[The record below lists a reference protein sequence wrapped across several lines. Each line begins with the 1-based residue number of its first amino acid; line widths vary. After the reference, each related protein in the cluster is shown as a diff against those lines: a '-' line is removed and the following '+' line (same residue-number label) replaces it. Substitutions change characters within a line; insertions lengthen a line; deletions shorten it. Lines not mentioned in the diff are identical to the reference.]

1 MLPGNLALSASAPR
15 EDGGSAVLGRCGA
28 RTHVV
33 LVVDDDK
40 DIRDLLSEALAGEGY
55 SVVAARHGAEAL
67 ERLRCRRADVI
78 LLDLMMPV
86 MDGWQF
92 REAQLRDP
100 ALAGIPVVV
109 MSASDPA
116 GISADARITKPVEL
130 DLLLAT
136 IERVARL
143 AQDHGSVCTAGVVS
157 GTCRSAT
164 EFMQ

>member
-1 MLPGNLALSASAPR
+1 MFPGNLALSASAPR
-15 EDGGSAVLGRCGA
+15 EDGGSAALGRCGT

-86 MDGWQF
+86 MDGPTF
-92 REAQLRDP
+92 LDAKNADPVLRD
-100 ALAGIPVVV
+100 IPVIAMTAATRSHIEGAVTL
-109 MSASDPA
+109 MRKPFDLD
-116 GISADARITKPVEL
+116 IFLARIARCLSEL
-130 DLLLAT
+130 PT
-136 IERVARL
+136 
-143 AQDHGSVCTAGVVS
+143 
-157 GTCRSAT
+157 
-164 EFMQ
+164 

>member
-1 MLPGNLALSASAPR
+1 MGVPSRKIMVVEDDHLIR
-15 EDGGSAVLGRCGA
+15 EA
-28 RTHVV
+28 
-33 LVVDDDK
+33 
-40 DIRDLLSEALAGEGY
+40 I
-55 SVVAARHGAEAL
+55 AEAL
-67 ERLRCRRADVI
+67 DEEGFDVI
-78 LLDLMMPV
+78 EAANGREALDKLHSEQASLVLLDLMMPV

-116 GISADARITKPVEL
+116 GISANARITKPVEL